1 MLLSSR
7 ISLIK
12 PSPTLAITAKANALK
27 AEGRDVIGF
36 GAGEPDFDTPE
47 NIKQAAV
54 KAINDG
60 FTKYTPVGGTDE
72 LKDAIIEKF
81 KKDNGTS
88 YRRSEI
94 VVSCGA
100 KHTLFNL
107 AQVLFEEGDEVLIPS
122 PYWVSYPDIILLAGG
137 KPVIVKTDV
146 KDGFKLQP
154 EQLKN
159 AITPKTKAIIFNSP
173 SNPSGI
179 AYSAS
184 DLAKLA
190 DIIRNSG
197 ILVIS
202 DDIYEKIIYDNFQFA
217 NILSVMPELKEK
229 TILVNGVSKT
239 YSMTGWRIGYMAGPE
254 EIAAAVTKIQSQNT
268 SNPTSIAQKATVEAI
283 RGPQE
288 SVAQMV
294 AAFQDRRDYI
304 VAALNDIPGVSCIN
318 PEGAFYVFPDLS
330 YYYGTDYNGKE
341 IKGSA
346 DISSYL
352 LDVVNVAVV
361 PGGEFGHDEYV
372 RLSYAIS
379 MKNIEEGIRRISDAL
394 LKLKNKTLGKG

>member
-1 MLLSSR
+1 MILSSR

-47 NIKQAAV
+47 NIKQAAI

-60 FTKYTPVGGTDE
+60 FTKYTPVGGTEE

-81 KKDNGTS
+81 QKDNDLT
-88 YRRSEI
+88 YRRPEI

-100 KHTLFNL
+100 KHTLYNL

-122 PYWVSYPDIILLAGG
+122 PYWVSYPDIIVLAGG
-137 KPVIVKTDV
+137 KPVILKTAV

-154 EQLKN
+154 EQLKQ
-159 AITPKTKAIIFNSP
+159 AINSKTKAIIFNSP
-173 SNPSGI
+173 SNPSGV
-179 AYSAS
+179 AYSAA
-184 DLAKLA
+184 DLKKLA
-190 DIIRNSG
+190 DIILEAG

-202 DDIYEKIIYDNFQFA
+202 DDIYEKVIYDNFQFA
-217 NILSVMPELKEK
+217 NIASVEPQLKAK
-229 TILVNGVSKT
+229 TVVVNGVSKT
-239 YSMTGWRIGYMAGPE
+239 YAMTGWRIGYMAGPE
-254 EIAAAVTKIQSQNT
+254 EISAAVAKLQSQNT
-268 SNPTSIAQKATVEAI
+268 SNPTSIAQKASVEAI
-283 RGPQE
+283 RGPQD

-294 AAFQDRRDYI
+294 AAFAERRNYI
-304 VAALNDIPGVSCIN
+304 VGALNGIPGVSCLN
-318 PEGAFYVFPDLS
+318 PEGAFYVFPDVS
-330 YYYGTDYNGKE
+330 HYYGTTYNGKE

-352 LDVVNVAVV
+352 LDDVNVAVV
-361 PGGEFGHDEYV
+361 PGGEFGHDEHI

-379 MKNIEEGIRRISDAL
+379 MKNIQEGIKRISDAL
-394 LKLKNKTLGKG
+394 LKLKK